1 MERTLQPT
9 GLGEALALR
18 AAHPEALP
26 LAGGT
31 DLMVEINFDRRR
43 PERIMDLTRVAELE
57 LLEHDG
63 DDLVIGAGVTHA
75 RLASELGRDAPGLAI
90 AARTV
95 GSPQIRNRGTL
106 GGNLATASPAGDALP
121 PLVAAGARVELASA
135 AGTRMLP
142 IGDFL
147 AGPKRTAMRADELIT
162 AVRVPVARGPQQFA
176 KVGPRNAMV
185 IAVCSV
191 AVVVDPVSRTVGA
204 AIGSAA
210 PTVIRAPQ
218 AEGFAAGALE
228 EAGAWERP
236 GPLPEAL
243 LGRFG
248 ELVGAAASPIDDVR
262 GSAAYRRHAL
272 AVLAGRALGWCWGER
287 AA

>member
-1 MERTLQPT
+1 
-9 GLGEALALR
+9 
-18 AAHPEALP
+18 
-26 LAGGT
+26 
-31 DLMVEINFDRRR
+31 
-43 PERIMDLTRVAELE
+43 
-57 LLEHDG
+57 
-63 DDLVIGAGVTHA
+63 
-75 RLASELGRDAPGLAI
+75 
-90 AARTV
+90 V

-135 AGTRMLP
+135 AGTRTLP

-147 AGPKRTAMRADELIT
+147 TGPKRTAMAADELIT

-191 AVVVDPVSRTVGA
+191 AVAVDPEARTVGV

-210 PTVIRAPQ
+210 PTVVRAPE
-218 AEGFAAGALE
+218 AEAFAAGALE
-228 EAGAWERP
+228 EAGAWDRP
-236 GPLPEAL
+236 GAPPDPLLA
-243 LGRFG
+243 RFG
-248 ELVGAAASPIDDVR
+248 ELVGAAAAPIDDVR
-262 GSAAYRRHAL
+262 GSVAYRRHAL
-272 AVLAGRALGWCWGER
+272 AVLARRALGWCWEER

>member
-1 MERTLQPT
+1 MESTLQPLD
-9 GLGEALALR
+9 LGEALALR

-43 PERIMDLTRVAELE
+43 PERIMDLTRVRELE
-57 LLEHDG
+57 VLERDG

-75 RLASELGRDAPGLAI
+75 RLAAELGLDGPGLAI
-90 AARTV
+90 AARTI

-121 PLVAAGARVELASA
+121 PLVADGARVELASGT
-135 AGTRMLP
+135 GTRTVP

-147 AGPKRTAMRADELIT
+147 TGPKRTAMAPDELIT
-162 AVRVPVARGPQQFA
+162 AVRVPAARGPQQFA

-185 IAVCSV
+185 IAVCSF
-191 AVVVDPVSRTVGA
+191 AVSVDPVARTVGT

-210 PTVIRAPQ
+210 PTVIRASE
-218 AEGFAAGALE
+218 AESFAAGALE
-228 EAGAWERP
+228 EAGAWDRP
-236 GPLPEAL
+236 GPLPDAL
-243 LGRFG
+243 LARFG
-248 ELVGAAASPIDDVR
+248 ELVGAAARPIDDVR

-272 AVLAGRALGWCWGER
+272 AVLARRTLAWCWQER